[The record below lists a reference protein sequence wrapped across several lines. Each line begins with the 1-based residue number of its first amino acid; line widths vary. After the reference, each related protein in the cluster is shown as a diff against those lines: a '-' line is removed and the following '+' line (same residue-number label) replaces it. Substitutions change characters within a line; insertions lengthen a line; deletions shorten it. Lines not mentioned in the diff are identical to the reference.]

1 MTVTAEIDVTR
12 PTGRKLVRE
21 LERKRCVTLH
31 YENPGA
37 SGVWH
42 DLDDVIERGLDTLTA
57 HYGVDMREL
66 MKIHSKTYKKN
77 AV

>member
-1 MTVTAEIDVTR
+1 METV
-12 PTGRKLVRE
+12 
-21 LERKRCVTLH
+21 LERKTGTSLRPV
-31 YENPGA
+31 EQPVKQFVNPGI

-42 DLDDVIERGLDTLTA
+42 NLDDVIEEGLDTLTT

-66 MKIHSKTYKKN
+66 MKIHSKTYQKN

>member
-1 MTVTAEIDVTR
+1 MTVIAEIDVTH

-21 LERKRCVTLH
+21 LENKRCVTLH
-31 YENPGA
+31 YENPGD

-42 DLDDVIERGLDTLTA
+42 DLDDVIERGLETLTA

-66 MKIHSKTYKKN
+66 MKKHSKTYKKN
-77 AV
+77 VV